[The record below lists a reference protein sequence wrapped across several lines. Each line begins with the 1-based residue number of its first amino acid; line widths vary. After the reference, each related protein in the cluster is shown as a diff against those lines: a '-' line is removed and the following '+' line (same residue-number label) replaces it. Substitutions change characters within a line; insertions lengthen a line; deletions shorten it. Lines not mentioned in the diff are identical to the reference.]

1 MTDDKQKASG
11 VEQRNIRYSQLF
23 HFFFLSVS
31 IARHLKEQ
39 ILECLIF
46 QGRKFGLDHWPVAV
60 GEFAILYSHYLLQLV
75 PFSIMYSSPLWEIHV
90 LQSTAVK

>member
-1 MTDDKQKASG
+1 MTNRKLLEWSKGILDTPNSF
-11 VEQRNIRYSQLF
+11 I
-23 HFFFLSVS
+23 FFFLSVS